1 MMEPANKRIKKVEIG
16 KIKLYFLPYK
26 TISKSFALDIL
37 DPTAFQQQSD
47 VDVNNYCHDQHS
59 RFLAHQMGL
68 KIMLLR
74 KS

>member
-1 MMEPANKRIKKVEIG
+1 MMEPANERIKKVEIG

-47 VDVNNYCHDQHS
+47 VNNYYVTINIQG
-59 RFLAHQMGL
+59 F
-68 KIMLLR
+68 
-74 KS
+74 